1 MHSHPCRELWRLL
14 RPTTAVPA
22 GVQVHDSDSA
32 AHAANSKHA
41 EHSGTGADGGEAASG
56 EQAAALAEHKG
67 AAPAGAAA
75 SKGAQLRK
83 KAMDTL
89 EGSASKLEG
98 YGPDLVADQLTHA
111 LQVRFGPLIKSLAG
125 AAPGPWIACILDFG

>member
-22 GVQVHDSDSA
+22 SVQVHDSDSA
-32 AHAANSKHA
+32 AHAANGKRA

-111 LQVRFGPLIKSLAG
+111 LQVRLGHSISPWLGPLPALGLPA
-125 AAPGPWIACILDFG
+125 